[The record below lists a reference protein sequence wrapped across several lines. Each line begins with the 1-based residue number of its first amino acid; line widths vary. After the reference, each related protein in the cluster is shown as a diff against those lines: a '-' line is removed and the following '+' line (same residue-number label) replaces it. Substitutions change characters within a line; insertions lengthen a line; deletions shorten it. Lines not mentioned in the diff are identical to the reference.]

1 MQMRKEQSGADIAR
15 SMLKRLA
22 RSRPNDGV
30 KLAFLSPQQ
39 LDTID
44 TLDLTLL
51 EEFRRSDKGGAEVR
65 FVDRLRLAEKAL
77 ELSEDPDGQ
86 ATAFFQALENRGSTQ
101 NAV

>member
-65 FVDRLRLAEKAL
+65 FVDRLAEKAL

-86 ATAFFQALENRGSTQ
+86 AAAFFQALENRGSTQ

>member
-1 MQMRKEQSGADIAR
+1 MAKEQTGAEIAR
-15 SMLKRLA
+15 AMLRRLA
-22 RSRPNDGV
+22 RSKPNDGV

-77 ELSEDPDGQ
+77 ELTGDPDGP
-86 ATAFFQALENRGSTQ
+86 AASFFQALEGSGSPT
-101 NAV
+101 

>member
-1 MQMRKEQSGADIAR
+1 MTASNWPSSA
-15 SMLKRLA
+15 
-22 RSRPNDGV
+22 
-30 KLAFLSPQQ
+30 PQQ

-44 TLDLTLL
+44 ALDLTLL

-86 ATAFFQALENRGSTQ
+86 AAAFFQALENGGSTQ
-101 NAV
+101 DAV